1 MDRAAN
7 QSMTPF
13 ITRRHFARSLATLA
27 VLPAIGCGN
36 AATPLPKPWTPWTPN
51 MQNPPDMTPDRAYA
65 LYLVWKKFVGPV
77 RKDVFTGIDL
87 QKNGSFKAIHGAAQF
102 DYNFETKV
110 LMAMR
115 VLVEGDETPL
125 RPDAPGLIA
134 IPRLGAQEPYTMGGG
149 VFYLNPK
156 PWLTDLD
163 KARSPNKNAL
173 CLRRDFADK
182 SIPDDRFLL
191 DLRWLVFWG
200 YYWAP
205 RYGQLA
211 GVEEDGIKRAFRPP
225 EYLERTRPALEKFA
239 RGLLAK
245 GEPPAD

>member
-1 MDRAAN
+1 
-7 QSMTPF
+7 MTHAVNSTMNLS
-13 ITRRHFARSLATLA
+13 ITRHLFIHALASFT
-27 VLPAIGCGN
+27 VLPAMASSS
-36 AATPLPKPWTPWTPN
+36 AAESIPKPWTPWTPN
-51 MQNPPDMTPDRAYA
+51 TQKQADMTPERAYA

-77 RKDVFTGIDL
+77 RKDVFTGIEL

-173 CLRRDFADK
+173 CLRRDFTDK